1 MPEALWSNVAM
12 TSGDRRAGGRRRPT
26 VHDVARAAGVSPP
39 TVSRV
44 LAGGKPVSAELSDR
58 VRAAAA
64 ELGYRPNPAAQVLV
78 SGQHGTIGVVLPD
91 LANPFFS
98 EVLKGVTSGAGPS
111 DTQVMVVDADEDP
124 TREHEGAERLAR
136 WVDGLVLCSPRM
148 PDAQLAAIA
157 DTGVPLVLV
166 NRPFG
171 DDRVDTVLV
180 DYHSG
185 MAALADH
192 LAALGHRRVAY
203 LAGPSQAW
211 SEQER
216 ERALRDAGRALDV
229 VTIPCGSGMA
239 DGHAVTDEALGHRPT
254 AILAFSDYVA
264 LGVLTRLTELGV
276 PVPGGISLTGF
287 DDIPLAAIAGPGL
300 TTATVR
306 KQEIGALAW
315 RQLLARMD
323 RHHGARTTT
332 VPAEL
337 VRRGST
343 GVPAS

>member
-1 MPEALWSNVAM
+1 MKN
-12 TSGDRRAGGRRRPT
+12 GDRKASGRRRPT
-26 VHDVARAAGVSPP
+26 VHDVADAAAVSPT

-44 LAGGKPVSAELSDR
+44 LAGGKPVSKELSDR
-58 VRAAAA
+58 VRSAAAR
-64 ELGYRPNPAAQVLV
+64 LGYRPNPAAQVLV

-91 LANPFFS
+91 LANPYFS
-98 EVLKGVTSGAGPS
+98 EVLKGVTSAASSRGK
-111 DTQVMVVDADEDP
+111 QVLVVDADEDAV
-124 TREHEGAERLAR
+124 HEYTGAERLAR

-148 PDAQLAAIA
+148 PSEQLSEIA

-166 NRPFG
+166 NRPFQ
-171 DDRVDTVLV
+171 DPRVDTVLV
-180 DYHSG
+180 DYYSG
-185 MAALADH
+185 MSALARH
-192 LAALGHRRVAY
+192 LSSLGHHRVAY
-203 LAGPSQAW
+203 LAGPADAW

-216 ERALRDAGRALDV
+216 ERALNAAGRDLEV
-229 VTIPCGSGMA
+229 VTIRCGSGMA
-239 DGHAVTDEALGHRPT
+239 DGHAVTNEALTHNPT

-264 LGVLTRLTELGV
+264 LGVLARLTELGISV
-276 PVPGGISLTGF
+276 PSDLSLTGF

-323 RHHGARTTT
+323 LQRGNKTTT

-343 GVPAS
+343 AQPAS